1 VGYHC
6 ASFWCRK
13 IQPISSAVS
22 KYWEGPPTVWLPT
35 VFKDQLVLGSTPF
48 TKLVRWPLHLG
59 MPYLHP
65 SKYSRSNYF
74 KSKTFVMT
82 FFSQNTTA
90 KIWFLFLS
98 FVFLLLPK
106 WKSFHFS
113 FFNFIWIFFPKQIE
127 SILEKFHQKLKKTDQ
142 FYWPLSFF
150 RKTNL
155 LRLFE
160 YTPQWKKQTN
170 QNLIFSK

>member
-1 VGYHC
+1 LTYVLVLEIGSPLRRFLFQSFCFKSLTFTVGYDC
-6 ASFWCRK
+6 ASFCCRK

-59 MPYLHP
+59 IPYLHP

-82 FFSQNTTA
+82 FFSQNTSA

-98 FVFLLLPK
+98 FVFLLVQQTVAKIKDFP
-106 WKSFHFS
+106 
-113 FFNFIWIFFPKQIE
+113 FFVF
-127 SILEKFHQKLKKTDQ
+127 
-142 FYWPLSFF
+142 
-150 RKTNL
+150 
-155 LRLFE
+155 
-160 YTPQWKKQTN
+160 
-170 QNLIFSK
+170 

>member
-1 VGYHC
+1 MTYVLVLEIGSPLWRFLFFKAFVLSLLTFTVGNHC
-6 ASFWCRK
+6 SSFWCRK

-82 FFSQNTTA
+82 FFSQNTRA
-90 KIWFLFLS
+90 KIWFLFLC

-106 WKSFHFS
+106 
-113 FFNFIWIFFPKQIE
+113 
-127 SILEKFHQKLKKTDQ
+127 
-142 FYWPLSFF
+142 
-150 RKTNL
+150 
-155 LRLFE
+155 
-160 YTPQWKKQTN
+160 
-170 QNLIFSK
+170 